1 MPVARYHPAL
11 LFQGGSSMRKQAVL
25 VALALV
31 LAPVGAKAAD
41 LVLWCDEPYYAEEGE
56 AIREIITAFEQGSG
70 KQVELVFHPE
80 SEHPKAIV
88 AALKAGQ
95 PPDFAF
101 GLLFSDYVGQWALH

>member
-1 MPVARYHPAL
+1 
-11 LFQGGSSMRKQAVL
+11 MRKQAVL

-70 KQVELVFHPE
+70 KQVELVFHPVGASKGNRGGAE
-80 SEHPKAIV
+80 SRP
-88 AALKAGQ
+88 AARLRVRPVIQRLCRTMGI
-95 PPDFAF
+95 
-101 GLLFSDYVGQWALH
+101 ALNRCAVLGAVRICSAL